1 MQTISDLSI
10 SQRSFSENRFKLLEE
25 LCLEL
30 KLLKKNF
37 EARSLALYIKSI
49 LKINFSEKYPSNSF
63 GLGIVIHY
71 GPGNLPINSIYS
83 WITGFICG
91 NINVVRSSTKTT
103 VQQLEILKIVSSLC
117 RENSF
122 SDIFVVSGDPEKFAD
137 LTSKYCQARI
147 IWGSDFI
154 VNMIRKLNCSPKCR
168 DIIFGDRK
176 SAAVLNFDLI
186 EKYNEKR
193 KKFFSAA
200 LANDLFYADSQP
212 CTSPSVLFII
222 SETID
227 KNNIIKKMESLLIQA
242 EDIANKKEDWNLLSF
257 SSQMEHLQ
265 NYAANEDQPLFS
277 DIEHARSKL
286 AIVSSPTLQKRLFR
300 TFEIIIVKHFN
311 DLSLEILNKFNN
323 FVYDGITDHQKYL
336 LSSNSNCTKV
346 VSVGNAHQFNLIWDG
361 IDTVRS
367 LIRIPEIS

>member
-1 MQTISDLSI
+1 
-10 SQRSFSENRFKLLEE
+10 
-25 LCLEL
+25 
-30 KLLKKNF
+30 
-37 EARSLALYIKSI
+37 
-49 LKINFSEKYPSNSF
+49 
-63 GLGIVIHY
+63 
-71 GPGNLPINSIYS
+71 
-83 WITGFICG
+83 
-91 NINVVRSSTKTT
+91 
-103 VQQLEILKIVSSLC
+103 
-117 RENSF
+117 
-122 SDIFVVSGDPEKFAD
+122 
-137 LTSKYCQARI
+137 
-147 IWGSDFI
+147 
-154 VNMIRKLNCSPKCR
+154 
-168 DIIFGDRK
+168 
-176 SAAVLNFDLI
+176 
-186 EKYNEKR
+186 
-193 KKFFSAA
+193 
-200 LANDLFYADSQP
+200 
-212 CTSPSVLFII
+212 
-222 SETID
+222 
-227 KNNIIKKMESLLIQA
+227 MESLLIQA